1 MTMFIT
7 EIPAVLSDKSVRIFE
22 GPLVY
27 ANNYEE
33 AKIKAKKMN
42 KDLVVVGEYIMAEKI
57 MFADELGTL

>member
-1 MTMFIT
+1 MVFMT

-27 ANNYEE
+27 ADTYEE

-42 KDLVVVGEYIMAEKI
+42 KDLIIVGEYIMAEKI
-57 MFADELGTL
+57 IFEDELGTL